1 MLPTKQRHSTV
12 LSFHLSCLL
21 HAQLSA
27 ERCKVG
33 RVGSTAR
40 NLRRKHIKERGEKE
54 ERKRSKRGGKR
65 RERGAKAEERGGKS
79 RNLRRNLRR
88 GNSATREVR
97 SSHKMCSIVYF
108 VVLIAPESVFCCS
121 SIGRRQWS
129 SFVCFVQTETAS
141 HR

>member
-12 LSFHLSCLL
+12 LSFHLSCFL

-65 RERGAKAEERGGKS
+65 KERGGKRRKS
-79 RNLRRNLRR
+79 RNLRRNLRT